1 MELEWAG
8 QEMRG
13 GHSRPYHGYGYGKTN
28 GMIGFLL
35 CFPMGP
41 LLLMGRD

>member
-1 MELEWAG
+1 MGRAMDEGAATAAHVMSIGIGNE
-8 QEMRG
+8 
-13 GHSRPYHGYGYGKTN
+13 N